1 MSVGDGVP
9 LARRRAENGLP
20 RRCAPRNDSASR
32 RRSAVGEDDSVRP
45 VCRRKTGNKRK
56 RLSNGRALPC
66 KHGNTRSTSVLRVF
80 VSGKRGEY
88 PTGGVHIE

>member
-1 MSVGDGVP
+1 MSVGDGAQTLMAADP
-9 LARRRAENGLP
+9 RLTALRAVG
-20 RRCAPRNDSASR
+20 ADDSA
-32 RRSAVGEDDSVRP
+32 RP
-45 VCRRKTGNKRK
+45 VCRRKTGKKRK